1 MAESTSD
8 RLVRTLINSYGGKN
22 ASFHVVLQSVVI
34 FMNITTTLN
43 EALLYLKGM
52 TMKMT
57 NAELQIL
64 SKPFGVMKQLFVSQ
78 ILINFLIKTRRT

>member
-1 MAESTSD
+1 
-8 RLVRTLINSYGGKN
+8 
-22 ASFHVVLQSVVI
+22 LQSVVI

>member
-1 MAESTSD
+1 MAESTSA
-8 RLVRTLINSYGGKN
+8 RLVGTLINSYWGEN

-52 TMKMT
+52 TLKMMSD
-57 NAELQIL
+57 EFQIL
-64 SKPFGVMKQLFVSQ
+64 SKPVAVMTQLFVPQ
-78 ILINFLIKTRRT
+78 EIN